1 MSILQ
6 NAIDSIQI
14 GVEDFASTDPRRSV
28 SAIRN
33 IAAGTLLLFKEK
45 LCRLSPK
52 HDPELL
58 IKKDIEPA
66 KDAGGSLIFK
76 GKGKKTVDIF
86 QIQERFN
93 SLNVAV
99 DWKRLEEITKLRNEI
114 EHYYASKAPDAVRE
128 VVAKS
133 FLLIRD
139 FVVTELEENPQ
150 ELFGDDCWGSLME
163 TSEVYAAEEAACQ
176 ASISKINW
184 QYATVE
190 DSLAHLRC
198 PHCPSALIE
207 AVNQDDIYPNIELKC
222 KSCGNEFCFND
233 VVEQCVEDLLSGDAY
248 RQVKDGGEP
257 PYGRCPS
264 CGKETFVLE
273 EECCVACE
281 SELDYTSCSACEEPL
296 TLDEQ
301 GLDGMCSYCRYKF
314 DKLMRE

>member
-14 GVEDFASTDPRRSV
+14 GVEDFGSAGPRRNV
-28 SAIRN
+28 SALRN

-52 HDPELL
+52 SDPELL

-66 KDAGGSLIFK
+66 TDADGSLVFK
-76 GKGKKTVDIF
+76 GKGKKTVDVF
-86 QIQERFN
+86 QIQERFK
-93 SLNVAV
+93 SLKVEV
-99 DWKRLEEITKLRNEI
+99 DWKRLEEITNLRNEL

-150 ELFGDDCWGSLME
+150 ELFGDDCWSALLE

-176 ASISKINW
+176 ASIAKVSWK
-184 QYATVE
+184 YSTVE

-198 PHCPSALIE
+198 PHCRSALIQAIDE
-207 AVNQDDIYPNIELKC
+207 DDVYPDIELQC
-222 KSCGNEFCFND
+222 KSCGSEFSFND
-233 VVEQCVEDLLSGDAY
+233 VVEQCIDDLLSGDAH
-248 RQVKDGGEP
+248 RQMKDGEES
-257 PYGRCPS
+257 PYGTCPN
-264 CGKETFVLE
+264 CAKETFIIE
-273 EECCVACE
+273 EDCCVACE
-281 SELDYTSCSACEEPL
+281 SGLDYTSCSACEVKL
-296 TLDEQ
+296 SLDEQ
-301 GLDGMCSYCRYKF
+301 ELDGVCSYCKYKF